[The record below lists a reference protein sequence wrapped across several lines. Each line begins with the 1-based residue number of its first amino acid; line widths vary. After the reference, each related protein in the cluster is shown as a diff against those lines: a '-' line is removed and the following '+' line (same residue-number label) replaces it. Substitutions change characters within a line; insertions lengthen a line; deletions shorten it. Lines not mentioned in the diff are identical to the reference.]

1 MISDIHSYRSRA
13 LSPTACTLSAG
24 SELRVVRVPRVA
36 VVDLVQAVDASLLG
50 LVPEAPREQRLVV
63 VAVLFPRVRCRAKG
77 LEELLGAD
85 FGVPERPTASVDVEA
100 LRDLLAGHAL
110 AALLD
115 RGMMV
120 LKARLGVLHWVLRR
134 IVRLDR
140 VVQVL
145 DGLHARRIIAAAR
158 GSEAR
163 LEALLQV
170 LATGGEGVDLHGVD
184 VDGPRDRRVIGVARA
199 RLHRRLKERRSVEGL
214 VDAAHRALG
223 RTRCAAL
230 LPAGGAQE
238 AGLLA
243 VMRARALVLLEARAV
258 RLLERR
264 G

>member
-50 LVPEAPREQRLVV
+50 LVPEAPREQRLAV

-85 FGVPERPTASVDVEA
+85 LGVPERTTASVDVEA

-120 LKARLGVLHWVLRR
+120 LEARLGVLHGVLRR

-170 LATGGEGVDLHGVD
+170 LATGGEGV
-184 VDGPRDRRVIGVARA
+184 
-199 RLHRRLKERRSVEGL
+199 
-214 VDAAHRALG
+214 
-223 RTRCAAL
+223 
-230 LPAGGAQE
+230 
-238 AGLLA
+238 
-243 VMRARALVLLEARAV
+243 
-258 RLLERR
+258 
-264 G
+264 